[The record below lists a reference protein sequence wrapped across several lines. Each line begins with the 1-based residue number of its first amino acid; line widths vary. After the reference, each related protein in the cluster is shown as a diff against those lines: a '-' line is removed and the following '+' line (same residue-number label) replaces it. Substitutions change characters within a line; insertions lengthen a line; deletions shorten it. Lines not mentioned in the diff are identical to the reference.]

1 MAQLVQLRS
10 TCDHGNVCPTLHY
23 QPSNDD
29 FLIQGYTVT
38 DPEVLARL
46 NLPIGHKVVRIP
58 TYLLPELQRDADAS
72 DLLVQGQEVRDVELL
87 TELNL
92 PPGETVVRNSAAA
105 LPELRTEP
113 QPC

>member
-23 QPSNDD
+23 QPDSGD
-29 FLIQGYTVT
+29 FLVQGYTVT
-38 DPEVLARL
+38 DPEVLASL
-46 NLPIGHKVVRIP
+46 NLPTGQTVVCIP
-58 TYLLPELQRDADAS
+58 AYLLPELQRDTDAS
-72 DLLVQGQEVRDVELL
+72 DLLVQGREVNEVEVL

-92 PPGETVVRNSAAA
+92 PTGETVVRVPAAA
-105 LPELRTEP
+105 LPEVRREL

>member
-1 MAQLVQLRS
+1 MARLARLRG
-10 TCDHGNVCPTLHY
+10 TCDQGNVCPTLHY
-23 QPSNDD
+23 QTGSHE

-38 DPEVLARL
+38 DPQGLAGL
-46 NLPIGHKVVRIP
+46 NPPAGQTVVRVP
-58 TYLLPELQRDADAS
+58 TSLLPELQRDPDAG
-72 DLLVQGQEVRDVELL
+72 DLLVQGDEVNDVALL

-92 PPGETVVRNSAAA
+92 PPGETVVRLPAHL